1 MANKASLKKE
11 ILKQMLG
18 LSISAFGVVAALAWN
33 SVITE
38 LVGTY
43 IQPLVGGSSGIISLL
58 IYAVIVTILAVIVTY
73 NLSKLIKE

>member
-1 MANKASLKKE
+1 MANKSSLKKE

-38 LVGTY
+38 LVSKY

-58 IYAVIVTILAVIVTY
+58 IYAVVVTILAVIVTY
-73 NLSKLIKE
+73 NLSKLVKE